1 MITLKNIRVREVAG
15 RKGKSISESEH
26 IAFAHIESDAAYVN
40 AQQVLDAYMRGIDL
54 KYELTPS
61 KNPSFINGRSA
72 DVIVDGEQVGTVGE
86 INPIV
91 LITLNSEHPLS
102 EEN

>member
-91 LITLNSEHPLS
+91 LR
-102 EEN
+102 